1 LVLKTTNVVF
11 REKRIY
17 IQYGRTNVKIRIF
30 IVMKGRV
37 PLKKKKERTKPFV
50 SSFRI
55 NILFLIV
62 FLLFSLLI
70 LRLGIVQIVN
80 GEDYKREVDR
90 KENVTVKIAMPR
102 GEILDRNGKLIVG
115 NKPSNAITFTRAQ
128 NSKTEE
134 MLKIAEKLAIFIK
147 KDSKED
153 LKAITERDKKD
164 YWIIKHPNEAEAKIT
179 VADKKKLKHD
189 KHYDTKIYQLT
200 LDRITSKEVNSFTKQ
215 ELEVLAIYR
224 EMSSGYPLTPQIIK
238 KDATTKEV
246 AMISENLDSLPG
258 VDTTIDWDRYNL
270 YKDTEGNETLDSVIG
285 KVSSSKE
292 GLPKDSI
299 DYYLARGYSRNDRVG
314 KSYIENQYENVLQ
327 GQKEKIKN
335 IIDKNGN
342 ILESEVVQEGKRGDD
357 LILSIDIDLQR
368 EIEKIIEEK
377 IGKARI
383 GEPYLD
389 RTFVTVMNPYSG
401 EVLSMAGKQFEQ
413 NKKTGKTEVNDF
425 ALGNMTTSYEMGS
438 VVKGATVLTGYQT
451 GAIVPGEVLNDRP
464 LKFLGTNAKK
474 SWNKTGFG
482 PINDLYAL
490 KRSSNGYMFLTAMKL
505 GGQQTYIPNGLLS
518 IDKVSAIET
527 FRYNFSQFG
536 LGVRTGIDLPGEHS
550 GYGGGQIP
558 PESGKVLDYAIGQ
571 YDTYTPLQ
579 IVQYISTIAN
589 GGYRIQPHIAK
600 EVREPNQANE
610 LGPIIQEM
618 EPKVYNKI
626 DMKEEWIK
634 RVQLGFK
641 QVVNEPLGTG
651 YGIKNKEYKIAGKTG
666 TAQALYNGPL
676 PHSQGLMLWNITF
689 GGYAPY
695 DHPEIAVSVT
705 VPWLRT
711 DQSHVNLEI
720 ANDVF
725 KAYFE
730 LKEKRHDS
738 E

>member
-1 LVLKTTNVVF
+1 
-11 REKRIY
+11 
-17 IQYGRTNVKIRIF
+17 
-30 IVMKGRV
+30 M

-50 SSFRI
+50 FSFRI

-164 YWIIKHPNEAEAKIT
+164 YWMIKHPNEAEAKIT

-189 KHYDTKIYQLT
+189 EHYDTKIYQLT

-314 KSYIENQYENVLQ
+314 KSYIENQYEDVLQ

-368 EIEKIIEEK
+368 EIEKIIAEK

-425 ALGNMTTSYEMGS
+425 ALGNITTSYEMGS

-618 EPKVYNKI
+618 KPKVYNKI

-730 LKEKRHDS
+730 LKEKRYDS

>member
-1 LVLKTTNVVF
+1 
-11 REKRIY
+11 
-17 IQYGRTNVKIRIF
+17 
-30 IVMKGRV
+30 MKGRV

-50 SSFRI
+50 FSFRI

-128 NSKTEE
+128 NSKTKE

-164 YWIIKHPNEAEAKIT
+164 YWIIKHSNEAEAKIT
-179 VADKKKLKHD
+179 VADKKKLKDD
-189 KHYDTKIYQLT
+189 KNYDAKIYQLT

-238 KDATTKEV
+238 KEATTKEV

-270 YKDTEGNETLDSVIG
+270 YKDTEGNETLASVIG

-314 KSYIENQYENVLQ
+314 KSYIENQYEDVLQ

-425 ALGNMTTSYEMGS
+425 ALGNITTSYEMGS

-600 EVREPNQANE
+600 EVREPNQGNE
-610 LGPIIQEM
+610 LGPIIQEF

-676 PHSQGLMLWNITF
+676 PHSPGLMLWNITF

-730 LKEKRHDS
+730 LKEKRQDS

>member
-1 LVLKTTNVVF
+1 
-11 REKRIY
+11 
-17 IQYGRTNVKIRIF
+17 
-30 IVMKGRV
+30 M
-37 PLKKKKERTKPFV
+37 KKKKERTKPFV
-50 SSFRI
+50 FSFRI

-164 YWIIKHPNEAEAKIT
+164 YWMIKHPNEAEAKIT

-189 KHYDTKIYQLT
+189 EHYDTKIYQLT

-314 KSYIENQYENVLQ
+314 KSYIENQYEDVLQ

-368 EIEKIIEEK
+368 EIEKIIAEK

-425 ALGNMTTSYEMGS
+425 ALGNITTSYEMGS

-618 EPKVYNKI
+618 KPKVYNKI

-730 LKEKRHDS
+730 LKEKRYDS

>member
-1 LVLKTTNVVF
+1 
-11 REKRIY
+11 
-17 IQYGRTNVKIRIF
+17 
-30 IVMKGRV
+30 M
-37 PLKKKKERTKPFV
+37 
-50 SSFRI
+50 
-55 NILFLIV
+55 
-62 FLLFSLLI
+62 
-70 LRLGIVQIVN
+70 QIVN

-164 YWIIKHPNEAEAKIT
+164 YWIVKNPNEAEAKIT
-179 VADKKKLKHD
+179 VADKEKLKHD
-189 KHYDTKIYQLT
+189 KNYDTKIYQLT

-238 KDATTKEV
+238 KDATTKEF

-270 YKDTEGNETLDSVIG
+270 YKDTEGNETLESVIG

-292 GLPKDSI
+292 GLPEESI
-299 DYYLARGYSRNDRVG
+299 DYYLAKGYSRNDRVG
-314 KSYIENQYENVLQ
+314 KSYIENQYEDVLQ
-327 GQKEKIKN
+327 GQKEKIKK
-335 IIDKNGN
+335 ITDKNGN

-413 NKKTGKTEVNDF
+413 NRKSGKTEVNDF
-425 ALGNMTTSYEMGS
+425 ALGNITTSYEMGS
-438 VVKGATVLTGYQT
+438 VVKGATILTGYQT

-464 LKFLGTNAKK
+464 LKFLGTNTKK

-536 LGVRTGIDLPGEHS
+536 LGVRTGIDLPGEQI

-589 GGYRIQPHIAK
+589 GGYRIQPRIAK

-610 LGPIIQEM
+610 LGPIIQEI

-676 PHSQGLMLWNITF
+676 PHSPGLMLWNITF

>member
-1 LVLKTTNVVF
+1 
-11 REKRIY
+11 
-17 IQYGRTNVKIRIF
+17 
-30 IVMKGRV
+30 
-37 PLKKKKERTKPFV
+37 
-50 SSFRI
+50 
-55 NILFLIV
+55 
-62 FLLFSLLI
+62 
-70 LRLGIVQIVN
+70 
-80 GEDYKREVDR
+80 
-90 KENVTVKIAMPR
+90 
-102 GEILDRNGKLIVG
+102 
-115 NKPSNAITFTRAQ
+115 
-128 NSKTEE
+128 
-134 MLKIAEKLAIFIK
+134 
-147 KDSKED
+147 
-153 LKAITERDKKD
+153 
-164 YWIIKHPNEAEAKIT
+164 
-179 VADKKKLKHD
+179 
-189 KHYDTKIYQLT
+189 
-200 LDRITSKEVNSFTKQ
+200 
-215 ELEVLAIYR
+215 
-224 EMSSGYPLTPQIIK
+224 
-238 KDATTKEV
+238 
-246 AMISENLDSLPG
+246 MISENLDSLPG

-270 YKDTEGNETLDSVIG
+270 YKDTEGNETLASVIG

-314 KSYIENQYENVLQ
+314 KSYIENQYEDVLQ

-425 ALGNMTTSYEMGS
+425 ALGNITTSYEMGS

-518 IDKVSAIET
+518 IDKVFAIET

-536 LGVRTGIDLPGEHS
+536 LGVRTGIDLPGEQI

-558 PESGKVLDYAIGQ
+558 SESGKVLDYAIGQ

-610 LGPIIQEM
+610 LGPIIQEF

-676 PHSQGLMLWNITF
+676 PHSPGLMLWNITF

-730 LKEKRHDS
+730 LKEKRQDS

>member
-1 LVLKTTNVVF
+1 
-11 REKRIY
+11 
-17 IQYGRTNVKIRIF
+17 
-30 IVMKGRV
+30 MKGRV

-50 SSFRI
+50 FSFRI

-164 YWIIKHPNEAEAKIT
+164 YWIIKNSNEAEAKIT

-189 KHYDTKIYQLT
+189 KNYDAKIYQLT

-215 ELEVLAIYR
+215 ELEILAIYR

-270 YKDTEGNETLDSVIG
+270 YKDTEGNETLASVIG

-314 KSYIENQYENVLQ
+314 KSYIENQYEDVLQ

-368 EIEKIIEEK
+368 KIEKIIEEK
-377 IGKARI
+377 IGNARI

-425 ALGNMTTSYEMGS
+425 ALGNITTSYEMGS

-518 IDKVSAIET
+518 IDKVFAIET

-536 LGVRTGIDLPGEHS
+536 LGVRTGIDLPGEQI

-558 PESGKVLDYAIGQ
+558 SESGKVLDYAIGQ

-610 LGPIIQEM
+610 LGPIIQEF

-676 PHSQGLMLWNITF
+676 PHSPGLMLWNITF

-730 LKEKRHDS
+730 LKEKRQDS

>member
-1 LVLKTTNVVF
+1 
-11 REKRIY
+11 
-17 IQYGRTNVKIRIF
+17 
-30 IVMKGRV
+30 MKGRV

-50 SSFRI
+50 FSFRI

-164 YWIIKHPNEAEAKIT
+164 YWIIKHSNEAEAKIT

-189 KHYDTKIYQLT
+189 KNYDAKIYQLT

-215 ELEVLAIYR
+215 ELEILAIYR

-270 YKDTEGNETLDSVIG
+270 YKDTEGNETLASVIG

-314 KSYIENQYENVLQ
+314 KSYIENQYEDVLQ

-368 EIEKIIEEK
+368 KIEKIIEEK
-377 IGKARI
+377 IGNARI

-425 ALGNMTTSYEMGS
+425 ALGNITTSYEMGS

-518 IDKVSAIET
+518 IDKVFAIET

-536 LGVRTGIDLPGEHS
+536 LGVRTGIDLPGEQI

-558 PESGKVLDYAIGQ
+558 SESGKVLDYAIGQ

-610 LGPIIQEM
+610 LGPIIQEF

-676 PHSQGLMLWNITF
+676 PHSPGLMLWNITF

-695 DHPEIAVSVT
+695 DYPEIAVSVT

-730 LKEKRHDS
+730 LKEKRQDS